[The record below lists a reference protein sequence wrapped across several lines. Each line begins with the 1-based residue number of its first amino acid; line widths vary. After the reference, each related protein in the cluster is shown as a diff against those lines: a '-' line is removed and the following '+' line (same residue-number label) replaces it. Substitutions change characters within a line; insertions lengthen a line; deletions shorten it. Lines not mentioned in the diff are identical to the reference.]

1 MTKRQLDLKLG
12 PILGQITAGTDSCPY
27 GKESG
32 GILTTPGVMCHAQVV
47 GGSEVSKYKI
57 GRFFWSTKCWSL
69 KSQDTFDEIFR
80 AQVQNWRKE
89 APSMIGTPKAS
100 KDIIYHFGRR
110 IQNVLIESNRSG
122 VYCGA
127 INSKSHIVN
136 VHTKDSELPGFGSE
150 LPSDPERWLF
160 VTMLVALHITPLTH
174 WVDAVLNKLFILIIV
189 LCLSIL
195 SIQAKQPIFKLLF

>member
-47 GGSEVSKYKI
+47 GGSEVSKHKI

-89 APSMIGTPKAS
+89 APSMIGTPNAS

-122 VYCGA
+122 MYCEA

-136 VHTKDSELPGFGSE
+136 VFQFIQKILKC
-150 LPSDPERWLF
+150 
-160 VTMLVALHITPLTH
+160 MYLV
-174 WVDAVLNKLFILIIV
+174 FV